1 MLMSTGEQTAVAAAD
16 DPNVELASSS
26 SGGEKDSKNSS
37 PIPIIDFSGPPPP
50 KSLQEHTKHG
60 YMFTVTVGLLMAFS
74 AGYSNAVCLGGF
86 LKVGGD
92 SVAKSVA
99 GVTGVYTN
107 AAIFLVEPDYEQMR
121 FMFGTIFSVMFGAFL
136 AAIMNPYPIAFEI
149 SPRYGPTFLLGSL
162 FMVVGA
168 TAAVHNDRR
177 EFFFTAIANGLM
189 NGVSSMY
196 SANLLR
202 TTHLTGTTTDIGL
215 FLGMAL
221 RGNRTNNWKL
231 YILIGLAVFFWTGS
245 VCGYVA
251 SQMKRQYSL
260 IFNACFLFLLSVS
273 VTIRT
278 CILYHGCKWTDALEH
293 LDVVPKNHEAD
304 GTENDDRLS
313 EDELE
318 KIFDEVAV
326 LSEDGEVDQHLLLAY
341 LASQD
346 LKVKKNR
353 KGLVGLLHH
362 AFVTRGDG
370 DWKLD
375 KEEWKGLVHQSITH
389 QSMMNS
395 AMLNQSMITT
405 HTTKESILKSSKNLY
420 SSIKNIDGASTSAVA
435 GPEAL
440 RQLSIMQLG
449 ASLR

>member
-1 MLMSTGEQTAVAAAD
+1 MSTGEQTAAAAAE
-16 DPNVELASSS
+16 DPNVELACS
-26 SGGEKDSKNSS
+26 SGGEKDSKKSS
-37 PIPIIDFSGPPPP
+37 PIIDFSGPPPP
-50 KSLQEHTKHG
+50 KSMQEHTKHG

-86 LKVGGD
+86 LNVGAD
-92 SVAKSVA
+92 SATQSVA
-99 GVTGVYTN
+99 
-107 AAIFLVEPDYEQMR
+107 
-121 FMFGTIFSVMFGAFL
+121 

-162 FMVVGA
+162 FMVLGA
-168 TAAVHNDRR
+168 TEALHNNRR

-202 TTHLTGTTTDIGL
+202 TNHLTGATTDIGL

-278 CILYHGCKWTDALEH
+278 CILYHGCTKWTDALDH
-293 LDVVPKNHEAD
+293 LDVVPKNQEAD

-318 KIFDEVAV
+318 KIFDEIAA

-370 DWKLD
+370 DWKID
-375 KEEWKGLVHQSITH
+375 KEEWKDLVHQSIIH

-395 AMLNQSMITT
+395 AMLNQSMMTT
-405 HTTKESILKSSKNLY
+405 HMTKESILKSSKNLY

>member
-1 MLMSTGEQTAVAAAD
+1 MPMSTGEQTAAAAAD
-16 DPNVELASSS
+16 NHDNVELACS
-26 SGGEKDSKNSS
+26 SGGENDGKKTS
-37 PIPIIDFSGPPPP
+37 PIDFSGPPPP
-50 KSLQEHTKHG
+50 KSMQEHTKHG

-86 LKVGGD
+86 LNVGAD
-92 SVAKSVA
+92 SATQSVA

-107 AAIFLVEPDYEQMR
+107 SAIFLVEPDYEQMS

-168 TAAVHNDRR
+168 TEAVHNDRR

-202 TTHLTGTTTDIGL
+202 TSHLTGTTTDIGL

-278 CILYHGCKWTDALEH
+278 CILYHGCTKWTDALDH
-293 LDVVPKNHEAD
+293 LDVVPKNQEAD

-318 KIFDEVAV
+318 KIFDEIAA

-375 KEEWKGLVHQSITH
+375 KEEWKDLVHQSIIH

-395 AMLNQSMITT
+395 AMLNQSMMTT
-405 HTTKESILKSSKNLY
+405 HMTKESIRKSSKNLY